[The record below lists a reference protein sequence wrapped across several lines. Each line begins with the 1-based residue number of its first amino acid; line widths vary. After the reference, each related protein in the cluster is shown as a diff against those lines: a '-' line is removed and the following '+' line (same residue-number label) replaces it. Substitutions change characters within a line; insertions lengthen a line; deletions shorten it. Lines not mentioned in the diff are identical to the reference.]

1 MKIEINKTYLTKHGR
16 FVKMVCEPWPGVFN
30 GEYEEDGRGGDMV
43 PRYKEDGKAWNV
55 FFAMGGVYFP
65 EHDIIMEDSAE
76 ARKLAQE
83 MKLKRKRKAYKETN

>member
-1 MKIEINKTYLTKHGR
+1 MKIEINKTYLTKQGR
-16 FVKMVCEPWPGVFN
+16 FVKMVCEPWPGIFN
-30 GEYEEDGRGGDMV
+30 GEYEKDRGGWDMAH
-43 PRYKEDGKAWNV
+43 RYIEDGKAWNF

-83 MKLKRKRKAYKETN
+83 MKLKRKWKAYKETN

>member
-1 MKIEINKTYLTKHGR
+1 MKIEINKTYLTKQGR
-16 FVKMVCEPWPGVFN
+16 FVKMVSMAWTGVFN
-30 GEYEEDGRGGDMV
+30 GEYEEDRRGWDMS
-43 PRYKEDGKAWNV
+43 PRYIEDGKAWDV
-55 FFAMGGVYFP
+55 FFTMGGVYFP

>member
-16 FVKMVCEPWPGVFN
+16 FVKMVSMAWAGAFN

-43 PRYKEDGKAWNV
+43 PRYIEDGKALNV
-55 FFAMGGVYFP
+55 FFTMGGVYFP
-65 EHDIIMEDSAE
+65 EHDIIMEDSVE

-83 MKLKRKRKAYKETN
+83 MKLERKRKAYEETN

>member
-16 FVKMVCEPWPGVFN
+16 FVKMVCEPWSGVFN
-30 GEYEEDGRGGDMV
+30 GEYEEDG
-43 PRYKEDGKAWNV
+43 KAWNV
-55 FFAMGGVYFP
+55 FFTMGGVYFP

-83 MKLKRKRKAYKETN
+83 MKLERKRKAYEETN